1 MSFCGLYI
9 HIPFCKR
16 KCLYC
21 DFPSYS
27 NMEKHI
33 SPYIE
38 ALKREIKL
46 IALKHPGMHLT
57 SIFIG
62 GGTPTYI
69 SYQYMQDILQT
80 VQACFDIQKE
90 AEVSIE
96 ANPGTFDFFRLQKY
110 REMGINRL
118 SIGLQAWQDRL
129 LKKLGRIHTQKEF
142 LKGFQAAKEAGFQNI
157 NIDLML
163 GLPDQSLE
171 DWKETLRQ
179 VSSLNPTH
187 LSCYSLIV
195 EEGTPFY
202 TIQEQGKLKLDED
215 LEREMYYYTQKYLKK
230 QGYDHY
236 EISNFAKQGFE
247 CRHNLLYWN
256 VKPYIGVGVAA
267 HSFINDVRYANISL
281 LPKYIEELSHNRL
294 PIVREHTVTKQELIQ
309 EFMFLGLRKIE
320 GVSKQN
326 FHQKFGK
333 SIEKVY
339 RDVLQEL
346 QDKKLLQIKGD
357 NIFLTS
363 KGLDFAN
370 RVFQAFL

>member
-69 SYQYMQDILQT
+69 SSQYMQDILQT

-90 AEVSIE
+90 AEISIE

-142 LKGFQAAKEAGFQNI
+142 LKGFQAAKEAGFQTI

-215 LEREMYYYTQKYLKK
+215 LEREMYYYTKEYLKK
-230 QGYDHY
+230 QGYNHY

-247 CRHNLLYWN
+247 CKHNLLYWD
-256 VKPYIGVGVAA
+256 VKPYIGVGAAA
-267 HSFINDVRYANISL
+267 HSFINGVRYANISL

-294 PIVREHTVTKQELIQ
+294 PVAKEHTVTKQELIQ

-346 QDKKLLQIKGD
+346 QDEKLLQIKGD